1 MDTIMKK
8 IFKLFAIALSVAT
21 VAVSCDLSEYNPNAP
36 GFEMVFGNAT
46 NIQYSLN
53 QFYDAFPTVTGAYS
67 KEPGGVDYFTANTL
81 SERYT
86 QGYTSSLPQ
95 SWGSWDR
102 IYKINYFLNQMESS
116 ACGVTGAV
124 KDDFVGQGRLFRA
137 YTYFGM
143 LKQYGD
149 LPWYDHVITPS
160 DTDYEYK
167 ERDSRDLIVKNILE
181 DLDYAIEHITAT
193 SPDATCVTK
202 AVAQFIKMH
211 VCLYE
216 ASFRKYNNVT
226 ASVTGVPFS
235 HYTPESLYRLC
246 AQTAEALMGQGYEL
260 IANYRDLFLSEKLQT
275 KEVILGAQT
284 GDNIRGSQ
292 NNYVVYAKQSN
303 PRSFCRTFINTYLM
317 ADGTPYTTQKASVY
331 ATEGWATE
339 FDGRDPRLKLTVWH
353 PGYKFN
359 GAAAIP
365 EFTCA
370 PLGYEVR
377 KFCYDKPADTS
388 TATPDE
394 KDKSNLNSTP
404 VFRYAEVLL
413 DYAEA
418 KAELGEMTADVWAKT
433 IGAIRKRAGIT
444 GSSLTSVPTTVD
456 NYLKTNFYP
465 NVNDAVILEIRRERA
480 VELSLEGRRNEDLI
494 RWGCGNCLATVPWDG
509 INIDAVDTP
518 IDLDGDGVKE
528 TCFFTKGSA
537 GSEAGIHYVEATGKT
552 GLTAVKNGSKYQLKY
567 DIGSNLRYWASDNH
581 LILDCLPHLVI
592 TDYRDKGYSL
602 TQNPGY

>member
-21 VAVSCDLSEYNPNAP
+21 VAVSCDLSEYNPNEP
-36 GFEMVFGNAT
+36 GYEMVFGSAT
-46 NIQYSLN
+46 NIQYCIN
-53 QFYDAFPTVTGAYS
+53 QFYDVFPSVTGAYNS
-67 KEPGGVDYFTANTL
+67 EPGKVDYFAANSL
-81 SERYT
+81 ADRYVA
-86 QGYTSSLPQ
+86 GYGATIPQ
-95 SWGSWDR
+95 SWGSWSR
-102 IYKINYFLNQMESS
+102 IYKINYFLTQMESS

-124 KDDFVGQGRLFRA
+124 KDDFVGQGRFFRA
-137 YTYFGM
+137 YTYFSM

-149 LPWYDHVITPS
+149 LPWYDHVILPTETA
-160 DTDYEYK
+160 DEYRP
-167 ERDSRDLIVKNILE
+167 RDSRDLIVKNILE
-181 DLDYAIEHITAT
+181 DLDYAIAHITAT

-202 AVAQFIKMH
+202 SVAEFVKMN

-226 ASVTGVPFS
+226 ASVDGVAFS
-235 HYTPESLYRLC
+235 NYTPEALYRLC
-246 AQTAEALMGQGYEL
+246 AETAEALMGEGYEL
-260 IANYRDLFLSEKLQT
+260 VGNYRDLFLSEKLQT

-284 GDNIRGSQ
+284 STNVRGSQ
-292 NNYVVYAKQSN
+292 NNYFVYSKQTN

-359 GAAAIP
+359 GATVTP
-365 EFTCA
+365 EFGCA

-377 KFCYDKPADTS
+377 KFCYDKPAS
-388 TATPDE
+388 TDGADPDE

-404 VFRYAEVLL
+404 IYRYAEVLL
-413 DYAEA
+413 AYAEA
-418 KAELGEMTADVWAKT
+418 KAELGEMSADVWTKT
-433 IGAIRKRAGIT
+433 VGAIRKRAGIT

-465 NVNDAVILEIRRERA
+465 NVDNAAILEIRRERA
-480 VELSLEGRRNEDLI
+480 IELCLEGRRNEDLL
-494 RWGCGNCLATVPWDG
+494 RWGCGKCLASVPWDG

-518 IDLDGDGVKE
+518 IDLDGDGVNE
-528 TCFFTKGSA
+528 TCFFTKGAA
-537 GSEAGIHYVEATGKT
+537 GSEAGIRYVEATGKT
-552 GLTAVKNGSKYQLKY
+552 GLTAVKNGSKYQLRY
-567 DIGSNLRYWASDNH
+567 DLDPKLRNWDADNH

-592 TDYRDKGYSL
+592 TDYRDKGYTL